1 MNKKQYFGIKYPFT
15 SNNDNGYYVD
25 LNQNTV
31 EKTRSLVT
39 HVLFTPKGQRIRNP
53 EFGTDLIKYIF
64 EPNSGVAWSQVMNS
78 VTDSITKFIPSV
90 NITNIQV
97 IKDENNEQNIFV
109 RIDMQ
114 IKSGNQTVTDSFI
127 TKL

>member
-1 MNKKQYFGIKYPFT
+1 M
-15 SNNDNGYYVD
+15 
-25 LNQNTV
+25 
-31 EKTRSLVT
+31 
-39 HVLFTPKGQRIRNP
+39 
-53 EFGTDLIKYIF
+53 IKYIF

-90 NITNIQV
+90 SITNIQV
-97 IKDENNEQNIFV
+97 IKDENNEHNIFV